1 MGDRMFRAGLVTLLC
16 FLPGTLWAQVPE
28 TALGLTLTRIPEVLY
43 AQMPP
48 LGKNQGVLVEA
59 VEPNSPAWRGG
70 LRRYDII
77 MSLNSAKTPADVN
90 ALADKLKQVKS
101 AKVTVLRAGR
111 EVLLSFDANRKDNA
125 PDKDPLV
132 PKSFLKPGGPP
143 AVTIQVQPQA

>member
-1 MGDRMFRAGLVTLLC
+1 NQGSVEGVGMIRSGAFMVVLLLSAGLR
-16 FLPGTLWAQVPE
+16 AQAPEVPF
-28 TALGLTLTRIPEVLY
+28 GLTLGKVPEALY

-48 LGKNQGVLVEA
+48 LPKDQGVIVEA

-70 LRRYDII
+70 LRRFDII

-125 PDKDPLV
+125 PDKDPLA
-132 PKSFLKPGGPP
+132 PKSFLKP
-143 AVTIQVQPQA
+143 

>member
-1 MGDRMFRAGLVTLLC
+1 MGDRMFRAGVVTLLC

-28 TALGLTLTRIPEVLY
+28 TALGLTLTRIPDVLY

-48 LGKNQGVLVEA
+48 LAKNQGVLVEA

-77 MSLNSAKTPADVN
+77 MSLDSARSPADV
-90 ALADKLKQVKS
+90 AVVAEKLKRVKS

-111 EVLLSFDANRKDNA
+111 ELTLAFDA
-125 PDKDPLV
+125 
-132 PKSFLKPGGPP
+132 S
-143 AVTIQVQPQA
+143 